1 MTRTLLAAS
10 CIAAIAA
17 CGPSEAPKPAA
28 GAPQIDWKN
37 FEASDK
43 DRDGKLSRAEA
54 AAGSAGAV
62 QKNFDKMDTNK
73 DGFVTKAE
81 REAFA
86 QEKASR
92 AK

>member
-1 MTRTLLAAS
+1 MTRTLLAAG
-10 CIAAIAA
+10 CMALAA
-17 CGPSEAPKPAA
+17 CGPSETPKPAA
-28 GAPQIDWKN
+28 GGPQIDWKN

-54 AAGSAGAV
+54 AAGSAGGV

-86 QEKASR
+86 QDR
-92 AK
+92 AKGK